1 MNSQRL
7 VGLTTAVLAAGALLA
22 GCGGGKEGSAGD
34 IPTATVPGGK
44 PPASGSP
51 SGEESPA
58 PGGSTG
64 SAPKVSSP
72 IDTEKF
78 TGDVC
83 ATLSPAA
90 LSELG
95 LGTGTPRQAAT
106 GPSCSWKFTEED
118 TNRVEIAAQ
127 EKNPN
132 GLSDIYDQKD
142 EFGYFEPLE
151 VGGHPAVFASQT
163 DQRASGSC
171 GLYIGLN
178 DQFAAFVSVR
188 IGSGPDKSQP
198 CPVVEKTAE
207 AMIDTVKGG

>member
-7 VGLTTAVLAAGALLA
+7 VGLTAAALATGALLA

-44 PPASGSP
+44 PPASSSP
-51 SGEESPA
+51 SGEESSA

-72 IDTEKF
+72 IDTQKF
-78 TGDVC
+78 ASDVC
-83 ATLSPAA
+83 AMISDAKV
-90 LSELG
+90 SELG
-95 LGTGTPRQAAT
+95 LTDATPRDSSTGPTCNWNFTDAAT
-106 GPSCSWKFTEED
+106 
-118 TNRVEIAAQ
+118 NRMDISAQ
-127 EKNPN
+127 AKNPN

-142 EFGYFEPLE
+142 EFAYFEPME
-151 VGGHPAVFASQT
+151 VAGYPAVYADVT
-163 DQRASGSC
+163 DARSGGDCS
-171 GLYIGLN
+171 LYVGLN
-178 DQFAAFVSVR
+178 DQFAVRVS
-188 IGSGPDKSQP
+188 SSLSTGPDESKP